1 MAAKRTRFLGIG
13 RLADE
18 HHSYGAV
25 GTALQYCCDWRRRQ
39 HRQYDQLVE
48 LRQAEPCRQPASGKS
63 HGSTSLQPGCF
74 LGSKPLVREFRA
86 QCPSHEPR
94 GQRGFLALQG
104 LPLMEGEFQT
114 GDPRRSLQYV
124 QHHELWG
131 ALGTYRLAKRRPY
144 FEPGDVAAATAVG
157 REDRFLSSKAGAKTR
172 LASCLVFAVL
182 PVGSAGA

>member
-18 HHSYGAV
+18 HNSYGAV

-63 HGSTSLQPGCF
+63 HGSTSLQ
-74 LGSKPLVREFRA
+74 
-86 QCPSHEPR
+86 
-94 GQRGFLALQG
+94 
-104 LPLMEGEFQT
+104 
-114 GDPRRSLQYV
+114 YV

-157 REDRFLSSKAGAKTR
+157 REDRFLSSKAG
-172 LASCLVFAVL
+172 
-182 PVGSAGA
+182 